1 MHKIFISYRHEDS
14 IETTGRIY
22 DWLDSRLAPN
32 NIFMDVDSIPPG
44 ADFRVAIKDT
54 VTSAG
59 VMLAVIGPRWLTVR
73 EPNGGAPRIDN
84 PNDFVRIEVE
94 LAIQNNIPIIP
105 VLVQEATMPAADDLP
120 TSLVSLAYRTAVKV
134 RPNPDFQGDMIRVM
148 KGIESID
155 SGIVFLQQEGKAN
168 EHVEK
173 EPTNPEPDLPP
184 IPEGGR
190 PEYGF
195 YYIKVVERDINVE
208 KEDRF
213 IKKEFARSDSP
224 ANKHIARAHFFQP
237 PKWAWERKCIEL
249 VVWVDDVS
257 ITVCYLRLDYG
268 QVDEEITTYG
278 PDYDKSTTLNGH
290 TYNVKYNIKGTYTL
304 KEKKSIANLGEPAH
318 SWSYQVSRFEVS
330 VDGYTLFDQES
341 LWD

>member
-1 MHKIFISYRHEDS
+1 MHKIFISYRREDS

-32 NIFMDVDSIPPG
+32 SIFMDVDSIPPG

-54 VTSAG
+54 ITSAG
-59 VMLAVIGPRWLTVR
+59 VMLVVIGPRWLTVR

-105 VLVQEATMPAADDLP
+105 ILVQEATMPAADDLP
-120 TSLVSLAYRTAVKV
+120 NSLTSLAYRTAVKV

-155 SGIVFLQQEGKAN
+155 SDIVFSQQAGKSSEQA
-168 EHVEK
+168 EK
-173 EPTNPEPDLPP
+173 EPTNPELDLPP

-190 PEYGF
+190 SEYGF
-195 YYIKVVERDINVE
+195 YYTRVVTRTIDDKYTEHRII
-208 KEDRF
+208 R
-213 IKKEFARSDSP
+213 KEFALSDSP
-224 ANKHIARAHFFQP
+224 TSKHKVSARLDQKP
-237 PKWAWERKCIEL
+237 IWAWERRRSFEL
-249 VVWVDDVS
+249 VVYVDDVL
-257 ITVCYLRLDYG
+257 IAAYYLTLKSG
-268 QVDEEITTYG
+268 QVDEEVTTYG
-278 PDYDKSTTLNGH
+278 HDYSKSTTLNGH
-290 TYNVKYNIKGTYTL
+290 TYDVKVQIDGKYTL
-304 KEKKSIANLGEPAH
+304 KEDGWWEPTH
-318 SWSYQVSRFEVS
+318 SWSYVVDKFEVS
-330 VDGYTLFDQES
+330 VDGYTLLDQDS